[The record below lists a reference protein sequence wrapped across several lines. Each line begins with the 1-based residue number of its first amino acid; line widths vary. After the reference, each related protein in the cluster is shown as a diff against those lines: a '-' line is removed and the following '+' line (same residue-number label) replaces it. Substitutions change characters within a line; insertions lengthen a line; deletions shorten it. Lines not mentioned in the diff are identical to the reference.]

1 MAKYEN
7 GRVYFEKFKI
17 TDTCLDAYIEEIGQ
31 VIDTGITDTLF
42 VCDAV
47 YYGKENENSLCNLFI
62 TVSNESSEKECAL
75 IKKVWWKIISKEIS
89 NSKILNLVL
98 WKYQTEIINEIKS
111 KFLILETED
120 FDEQLFFKISVSPS
134 VIEYIEK
141 NSFDEFNKLK
151 WFDFTLGSHVKGEAH
166 KIKLNS
172 THDGRDY
179 SLYSLDRCKVDSI
192 LTMLDG
198 NFLQVNIMP
207 TGE

>member
-17 TDTCLDAYIEEIGQ
+17 TDTCLDTYLEEISQ

-42 VCDAV
+42 ICDAV
-47 YYGKENENSLCNLFI
+47 YYGNENENSLCDLFI

-75 IKKVWWKIISKEIS
+75 IKKVWWKIISKELS
-89 NSKILNLVL
+89 NSSTLSLGL
-98 WKYQTEIINEIKS
+98 WKSQTEIIAEIKS
-111 KFLILETED
+111 KFVILEIED
-120 FDEQLFFKISVSPS
+120 FDEQLLFKISVSPS
-134 VIEYIEK
+134 VVEYIEK
-141 NSFDEFNKLK
+141 NSFDEFNNLK
-151 WFDFTLGSHVKGEAH
+151 WFDFTLGSHIKGKAH

-172 THDGRDY
+172 THGGHDY

-207 TGE
+207 TDE